1 MEALE
6 GIAESQERAIGE
18 ALTARSI
25 AIDYY
30 QVLMHARFR
39 SCPVVS
45 LFTPQLVRFG
55 VAPGLPVRGRVLA
68 GRLTVAP
75 MYRDSDRRICAA

>member
-1 MEALE
+1 MDELE

-39 SCPVVS
+39 SRPVV
-45 LFTPQLVRFG
+45 
-55 VAPGLPVRGRVLA
+55 A
-68 GRLTVAP
+68 
-75 MYRDSDRRICAA
+75 